1 MSLAF
6 TISRLAARI
15 LPGHRRAWGE
25 AMAAEVAAIDNPRDA
40 IVFAAGCLWAALSE
54 RITFMKAFVFA
65 GRFGVGLVTVLYA
78 LSFLYFT
85 SNGLGRDN
93 PPPHL
98 PFLLGWQ
105 VSTGLSHLAAAGF
118 LVFWRPKPFLWACA
132 AAAVPASALTIFG
145 LTGMIMGK
153 LAPGTMVISFAW
165 PFVPIAMLM
174 GAAWLFAWLEQTPK
188 KPVYV

>member
-1 MSLAF
+1 MSVALSLARL
-6 TISRLAARI
+6 TIQI
-15 LPGHRRAWGE
+15 LPPHRRAWGK
-25 AMAAEVAAIDNPRDA
+25 AMAAEVAAIDDPTDA
-40 IVFAAGCLWAALSE
+40 LVFAAGCLWAALSE
-54 RITFMKAFVFA
+54 RISLMKAFVFA
-65 GRFGVGLVTVLYA
+65 GRLGVALVTVLYA

-132 AAAVPASALTIFG
+132 ATAVPASALTIFG

-174 GAAWLFAWLEQTPK
+174 GAA
-188 KPVYV
+188 